1 MSLSQIK
8 RFPVTIDGETTQI
21 GTANELVIVL
31 DVLQGNHDRV
41 VLEQLRPHLA
51 EIIATPNGFIATMKS
66 LEPANQILLVES
78 IGSKLANVLLKS
90 SYLAELLATLATQQV
105 EDAILHALDRV
116 GLRALVI
123 TAYDLA
129 NLLQWVYGHS
139 DQKVLDLLGADYV
152 RAIIRTGD
160 DLGHVLTTLE
170 TDSQIAL
177 LDQLGLAH
185 VVEITRSGRELAY
198 VLRAIPAAQS
208 ARLLGQ
214 YSRAQLLAL
223 IGNAGDWEYLWARLD
238 AAEQTLI
245 QQKLG
250 NEK

>member
-51 EIIATPNGFIATMKS
+51 EIIAMPNGFIATMKS

-78 IGSKLANVLLKS
+78 IGSKLANVLQKS

-105 EDAILHALDRV
+105 EDAILHALDTA

-139 DQKVLDLLGADYV
+139 DQKVLDLLGAEYV

-170 TDSQIAL
+170 TDSQNAL

-214 YSRAQLLAL
+214 YSREQLLAL

-238 AAEQTLI
+238 AAEQTMI

-250 NEK
+250 NEN